1 MGEKIDEA
9 NLGVAF
15 VRARNIIVDRGRKNV
30 YTLRASRLRT
40 SFRRFLLELEV
51 LVYKSRIVL
60 SGNDASKVIPD
71 KSLGNVLV
79 FKMVVA
85 VNM

>member
-1 MGEKIDEA
+1 MCT
-9 NLGVAF
+9 V
-15 VRARNIIVDRGRKNV
+15 
-30 YTLRASRLRT
+30 RASRLHT
-40 SFRRFLLELEV
+40 SFRRFLRELEV
-51 LVYKSRIVL
+51 HVYIFRIVL

-85 VNM
+85 VNI